1 MAFLTTH
8 LLISELWKII
18 TNGKDLVKNYPY
30 PQINGFVKEAGEF
43 APWIRPK
50 SSILVFYNGKNF
62 RREEFEKLMSVTL
75 CHYAVS
81 TLLEKVALTA
91 SRNFLQFFCCEINH
105 ISTKRKSV
113 IVITESSELSTLNFK
128 NDMKDFFLKNIY

>member
-1 MAFLTTH
+1 MA
-8 LLISELWKII
+8 KI
-18 TNGKDLVKNYPY
+18 KDLVKNYPY
-30 PQINGFVKEAGEF
+30 PQINGFVMEAGQF

-81 TLLEKVALTA
+81 TLLEKVVLNCKQEIFF
-91 SRNFLQFFCCEINH
+91 SIFLLWDQPYNF
-105 ISTKRKSV
+105 
-113 IVITESSELSTLNFK
+113 
-128 NDMKDFFLKNIY
+128 